1 MKRPDPTFL
10 DRAVARI
17 SPARGVQRMKARAQ
31 YSAMVNPGPVQRRGG
46 SRSGTLFNWIVNKLT
61 RFNEGQE
68 RETVTERAQDLTA
81 NNAHAASCVES
92 MSTNVVGTGLQ
103 PQARPQYKRLGISK
117 EQAKEFGQQAEWIYN
132 KWCRHADIGNRL
144 HFRDIQFL
152 AAYSML
158 MNGEYLF
165 LPTMRRS
172 KPAPGQSSVRL
183 ALQALSP
190 VRMATPYDLG
200 TRMDIR
206 DGVHLDQSG
215 APRGYFVAT
224 PKSGKVKPSLTS
236 EDFAYY
242 PANIGHR
249 PGVFHSFHA
258 AAKEPGRVRGVSVL
272 APAMKQFKDLSDYL
286 DFELV
291 GNIVA
296 SSFPVFIEQQAP
308 QEYADTLPSEGSGD
322 DKTRYQEV
330 DPGTIMYGNAGEKP
344 HVLKSD
350 RPSNTFDGFVE
361 TILRSI
367 GASIGLPYEVVAKD
381 FSKTNYSSARA
392 ALLEAWRVYML
403 HRKWLERHFCQPVYE
418 LVLEE
423 AWLRGELQLPQ
434 GGPDFYEAMAEYCNA
449 TWIGPPRGHVDPEKE
464 AKANQLLLKENVLT
478 LADWSA
484 EMGHDW
490 ESQVEQ
496 RSEEAEKVQQEMP
509 QPQNA
514 DEGQQ

>member
-1 MKRPDPTFL
+1 
-10 DRAVARI
+10 
-17 SPARGVQRMKARAQ
+17 
-31 YSAMVNPGPVQRRGG
+31 
-46 SRSGTLFNWIVNKLT
+46 
-61 RFNEGQE
+61 
-68 RETVTERAQDLTA
+68 
-81 NNAHAASCVES
+81 
-92 MSTNVVGTGLQ
+92 
-103 PQARPQYKRLGISK
+103 
-117 EQAKEFGQQAEWIYN
+117 
-132 KWCRHADIGNRL
+132 
-144 HFRDIQFL
+144 
-152 AAYSML
+152 
-158 MNGEYLF
+158 
-165 LPTMRRS
+165 
-172 KPAPGQSSVRL
+172 
-183 ALQALSP
+183 
-190 VRMATPYDLG
+190 
-200 TRMDIR
+200 
-206 DGVHLDQSG
+206 
-215 APRGYFVAT
+215 
-224 PKSGKVKPSLTS
+224 
-236 EDFAYY
+236 
-242 PANIGHR
+242 
-249 PGVFHSFHA
+249 
-258 AAKEPGRVRGVSVL
+258 
-272 APAMKQFKDLSDYL
+272 MKQFKDLSDYL

-308 QEYADTLPSEGSGD
+308 QEFAEGFPTEGSGE

-344 HVLKSD
+344 HVLKSE

-418 LVLEE
+418 MVLEE

-434 GGPDFYEAMAEYCNA
+434 GGPDFYEAMAEYTNA

-496 RSEEAEKVQQEMP
+496 RSEEAEKVQQEIP
-509 QPQNA
+509 QPQTA